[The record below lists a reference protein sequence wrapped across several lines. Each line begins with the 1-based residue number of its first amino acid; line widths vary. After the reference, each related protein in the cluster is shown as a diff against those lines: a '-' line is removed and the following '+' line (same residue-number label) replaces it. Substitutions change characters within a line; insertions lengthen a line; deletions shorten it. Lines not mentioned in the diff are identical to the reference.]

1 MNEELTRFVRARID
15 EDDADVR
22 NVTEPGAVRLGRQ
35 VEANRALLDA
45 YEAAAAAADEP
56 ISEMIEQEPGVLPDA
71 ILTPDGTPAFTK
83 AGMLKTI
90 ELASSPAYRVAAALE
105 LAVAQ
110 RAAVWRD
117 HPDYR
122 DWADEDQATPGA

>member
-1 MNEELTRFVRARID
+1 MNEELTQFVRARID
-15 EDDADVR
+15 EDDAEAR
-22 NVTEPGAVRLGRQ
+22 NGTEPGAVRLGRE

-56 ISEMIEQEPGVLPDA
+56 ISEVIEPEPGVMPDA
-71 ILTPDGTPAFTK
+71 ILTPDGTAAFTK
-83 AGMLKTI
+83 AGMLKTT
-90 ELASSPAYRVAAALE
+90 ELASSPADQVGAALE

-110 RAAVWRD
+110 RAALWRD

-122 DWADEDQATPGA
+122 D

>member
-1 MNEELTRFVRARID
+1 MNEELTQFVRARID
-15 EDDADVR
+15 EDDAEAR
-22 NVTEPGAVRLGRQ
+22 NGTEPGAVRLGREI
-35 VEANRALLDA
+35 EANRALLDA

-56 ISEMIEQEPGVLPDA
+56 ITEMIEPEPGVLPDA
-71 ILTPDGTPAFTK
+71 ILTPDGTPAFTR

-90 ELASSPAYRVAAALE
+90 ELASSPAYQVAAALE

-117 HPDYR
+117 HPDYQ
-122 DWADEDQATPGA
+122 DWADEDLATPGA